1 MGYVGNSPAEK
12 YASFAVQHFTTSA
25 TTGYTL
31 DHAVTNE
38 NDIRLVINNVIQQ
51 PGGSY
56 AYTASGT
63 TLTLSAATAGTDT
76 MYCVFL
82 GKAVQTVVP
91 PEASI
96 TGAMLSDT
104 AISGQTALGAEPADT
119 DEFLV
124 SDAGVLKRVD
134 YSYIKPTAQVYR
146 DAQPIAINGNYE
158 IWQRGTSF
166 TTSVYTADRWKQDLS
181 GATATVSRQTFTVGQ
196 SDVPNNPKYHLRQT
210 VSTANNNCGMFYR
223 HEDVTTL
230 TGNITNAFYAKG
242 TNPNGGNLHIITK
255 QDFGSGG
262 STAVETSTQNITLTG
277 SWQQFVFNFS
287 LASIS
292 GKTVGAN
299 SYLQMLIKQPD
310 GDGSTN
316 AWTLDLANF
325 QVEEGTY
332 TSATLPPFQ
341 SETYAANHFRCLRYY
356 YRITPTTGFRYVGWC
371 QTDNDDTNHVA
382 YIDFKRDM
390 RVPPSALEQSG
401 TASQYKIRE
410 ASTTTCDAV
419 PTFNN
424 ADVWYSAVSF
434 KKSSSGYSQGEIL
447 KAGIDGGYLGWDAE
461 L

>member
-1 MGYVGNSPAEK
+1 
-12 YASFAVQHFTTSA
+12 
-25 TTGYTL
+25 
-31 DHAVTNE
+31 
-38 NDIRLVINNVIQQ
+38 
-51 PGGSY
+51 
-56 AYTASGT
+56 
-63 TLTLSAATAGTDT
+63 
-76 MYCVFL
+76 
-82 GKAVQTVVP
+82 
-91 PEASI
+91 
-96 TGAMLSDT
+96 
-104 AISGQTALGAEPADT
+104 
-119 DEFLV
+119 
-124 SDAGVLKRVD
+124 
-134 YSYIKPTAQVYR
+134 
-146 DAQPIAINGNYE
+146 
-158 IWQRGTSF
+158 
-166 TTSVYTADRWKQDLS
+166 
-181 GATATVSRQTFTVGQ
+181 
-196 SDVPNNPKYHLRQT
+196 
-210 VSTANNNCGMFYR
+210 MFYR

-230 TGNITNAFYAKG
+230 TGNITIAFYAKG